1 MVSAGISDVFREPWE
16 IREDAM
22 RGMEFHVMKRG
33 RLAAALGCACLATSP
48 AMAQQAMPA
57 QDASDVQV
65 LARQLEAL
73 KASYAQEVRRL
84 RELDMQVQA
93 LQARLSG
100 KLPPD
105 EGAQAATMPSPAA
118 PATPPA
124 ATRGR
129 ALALWWSSMAAA

>member
-1 MVSAGISDVFREPWE
+1 
-16 IREDAM
+16 M

-84 RELDMQVQA
+84 REQA
-93 LQARLSG
+93 LNRGIEFVSRHGMRSRLQ
-100 KLPPD
+100 P
-105 EGAQAATMPSPAA
+105 A
-118 PATPPA
+118 PAGAGPEVYPDHA
-124 ATRGR
+124 
-129 ALALWWSSMAAA
+129 